1 MKPSLLLALL
11 PAIAAAPATKR
22 SEPAPLLKPL
32 GARKLIAN
40 KYIVKLKDGMAFASA
55 DEAVVALSKDAD
67 HVYNHAFHGFA
78 AHLSDEDLDKL
89 RDHPEVGPSLSVPA
103 PRVDYVEQDAVVSIA
118 AYTQQPGAPWGLGRI
133 SHRQPGSTT
142 YVYDDSAGAGTC
154 AYVIDTGIDV
164 SHPEFQGRATQVAS
178 FVPGQTTDGHGHGTH
193 CAGTIGSRA
202 YGVAKMTK
210 LYGIKVLSD
219 SGSGSYSGIIAG
231 MDYAVQDS
239 RRRSCP
245 KGVVANMSLGG
256 GFSTAINRAA
266 AAMIRAGV
274 FLSVA
279 AGNDN
284 RDAST
289 VSPASE
295 PTVCTVGATNATDF
309 RSPFSNYGP
318 SLDIFAPG
326 SNILS
331 TWIGGRTNTISGT
344 SMATP
349 HITGLGA
356 YLATLEGFSDPQA
369 LCRRIQSL
377 ATQGVLKNVPSGT
390 VNMLAFNGN
399 PQG

>member
-1 MKPSLLLALL
+1 SFKMKPSLLLSLL
-11 PAIAAAPATKR
+11 PAVAAAPATKR
-22 SEPAPLLKPL
+22 SEPAPLLKPE
-32 GARKLIAN
+32 GARELIAN
-40 KYIVKLKDGMAFASA
+40 KYIVKLKNAMSFATA
-55 DEAVVALSKDAD
+55 DEAVAALSKDAY

-78 AHLSDEDLDKL
+78 AHLSAEDLAKL
-89 RDHPEVGPSLSVPA
+89 RDHPEV
-103 PRVDYVEQDAVVSIA
+103 DFVEQDAVVSIA

-133 SHRQPGSTT
+133 SHRKPGSTT

-154 AYVIDTGIDV
+154 AYVIDTGIDA
-164 SHPEFQGRATQVAS
+164 SHPEFQGRAQQIAS
-178 FVPGQTTDGHGHGTH
+178 FIPGETTDGHGHGTH

-202 YGVAKMTK
+202 YGVAKMTH
-210 LYGIKVLSD
+210 LYGIKVLSNT
-219 SGSGSYSGIIAG
+219 GSGSYSSIIAG
-231 MDYAVQDS
+231 MDYAVTDS
-239 RRRSCP
+239 RKRSCP

-256 GFSTAINRAA
+256 SFSTAINEAA

-284 RDAST
+284 RDASGT
-289 VSPASE
+289 SPASE
-295 PTVCTVGATNATDF
+295 PTVCTVGATNASDF
-309 RSPFSNYGP
+309 RSSFSNYGR

-326 SNILS
+326 TNILS
-331 TWIGGRTNTISGT
+331 TWLNGRTNVISGT

-369 LCRRIQSL
+369 LCRRIQQL
-377 ATQGVLKNVPSGT
+377 ATADVLKNVPFGT
-390 VNMLAFNGN
+390 VNLLAFNGN